1 MSTIKVN
8 NLTAP
13 ADNNF
18 AIEMETGENMRVA
31 GGMTNN
37 YWTQFSIPSGT
48 TSERPSAPV
57 AGMLRFNTQTQYL
70 EVYTGNAWSG
80 LFMAQS
86 GGMDGSSEASAPNS
100 VQGLFDAGV
109 STDGNYYLNLD
120 GTARKYFV
128 PLASHPYYIVM
139 ANYGG
144 GANAWFS
151 NASAL
156 SGNQINDV
164 GDSTPTGNFANNG
177 TYGYYRNTGGSDYKY
192 ATVSRRGISYRYV
205 KMRFN
210 LYTYYS
216 NDGVNGRNFLGIS
229 SGVGD
234 GMTVMRNNSAE
245 GDAQHVFTYYTA
257 ISNNDGNSCPSQAGM
272 TPTMQAGGNNPGGFM
287 SNRYNCFSRSGNG
300 FTSEYVR
307 NFSTLPGDNSG
318 GTGPNVLTGD
328 SWYTVD
334 MGSDKSHDMHIVIH
348 SDQDSGNEDTYI
360 KRGVVLVRPA

>member
-31 GGMTNN
+31 GGMTNTHLSN
-37 YWTQFSIPSGT
+37 FSIPSGT
-48 TSERPSAPV
+48 TSERPSSPV
-57 AGMLRFNTQTQYL
+57 AGMLRFNIQTKYL
-70 EVYTGNAWSG
+70 EVYTGSSWSG

-86 GGMDGSSEASAPNS
+86 GGMDGSSEANAPNS

-109 STDGNYYLNLD
+109 SVDGNYYLNLD

-128 PLASHPYYIVM
+128 PLQTEPYYIVM

-144 GANAWFS
+144 GANAWFA

-156 SGNQINDV
+156 SGNQLNDI

-192 ATVSRRGISYRYV
+192 ATVSRRGIAYRYV

-210 LYTYYS
+210 LYNYYS
-216 NDGVNGRNFLGIS
+216 NDGVNGRNFLGIT

-234 GMTVMRNNSAE
+234 GVTIMRDNSSE
-245 GDAQHVFTYYTA
+245 GDGQHIFTYYCA
-257 ISNNDGNSCPSQAGM
+257 ISNNDGNGCPSA
-272 TPTMQAGGNNPGGFM
+272 TPTFPSHVRVGGNPGAFM
-287 SNRYNCFSRSGNG
+287 GTRFCCFSREGSSY
-300 FTSEYVR
+300 TPEYVR
-307 NFSTLPGDNSG
+307 NFTPEGGDSG
-318 GTGPNVLTGD
+318 GGTVPNAFTGD
-328 SWYTVD
+328 AWYEID
-334 MGSDKSHDMHIVIH
+334 LGINNPQNLHCVIH